1 MELEFYKIEFVT
13 LLEFVELKF
22 HKMSSKKKSSTD
34 LKFSVYTVLLTDFSL
49 GRLPVIVFL
58 APNEYANEEEET
70 KRIPKWF
77 SGIYCI
83 LI

>member
-1 MELEFYKIEFVT
+1 MKNVCWVGLPNKP
-13 LLEFVELKF
+13 LKF
-22 HKMSSKKKSSTD
+22 P
-34 LKFSVYTVLLTDFSL
+34 VYTVLLTDFAL
-49 GRLPVIVFL
+49 RRLPVIVFL

-83 LI
+83 LV